1 MSEMSILKEH
11 EVHVELHVLLLF
23 SMSERSILEEYGVHV
38 ELHLLLLFSIS
49 ERSIL
54 EEYGVTVE
62 LHVPGRGE
70 HQPEQDYRVPR
81 YSRRLED

>member
-11 EVHVELHVLLLF
+11 GVHVELHVLLLF
-23 SMSERSILEEYGVHV
+23 SM
-38 ELHLLLLFSIS
+38 S